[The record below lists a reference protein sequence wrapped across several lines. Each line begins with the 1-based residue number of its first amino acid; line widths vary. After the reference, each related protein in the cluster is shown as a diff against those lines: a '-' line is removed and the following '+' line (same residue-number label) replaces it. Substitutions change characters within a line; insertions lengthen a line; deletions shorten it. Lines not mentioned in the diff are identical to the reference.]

1 MYNSMETHTT
11 NIADLPIDHIPQNT
25 ELPEHTIHSASRM
38 DSQVYEQPRQKV
50 SFNKNVEIRKIENV
64 TFKDTHKMIILASL
78 IFILFNEPMIRNYIM
93 NILVVIFG
101 HSLKTEN
108 GTTSKMGNI
117 FYGLFFALTLYI
129 ITLVI
134 DIPSLSF

>member
-1 MYNSMETHTT
+1 METHTT

-25 ELPEHTIHSASRM
+25 DLPENVIHSQSRM
-38 DSQVYEQPRQKV
+38 DREVYEQPRQKV
-50 SFNKNVEIRKIENV
+50 SFNNNVEIRKIEKNI
-64 TFKDTHKMIILASL
+64 TIRDIDKIIILASL
-78 IFILFNEPMIRNYIM
+78 IFILFNEAMIRNYIM

>member
-1 MYNSMETHTT
+1 METHTT
-11 NIADLPIDHIPQNT
+11 NIADLPIDHIPQSN
-25 ELPEHTIHSASRM
+25 ELPEHTLHPSTRM
-38 DSQVYEQPRQKV
+38 DSQVYEPRQKV
-50 SFNKNVEIRKIENV
+50 SFNKNIEIRKIENI

-78 IFILFNEPMIRNYIM
+78 IFILFNEIMIRNYIM

-101 HSLKTEN
+101 SSLKTEN
-108 GTTSKMGNI
+108 GTTSKLGNI
-117 FYGLFFALTLYI
+117 FYGLFFSFTLYI

>member
-1 MYNSMETHTT
+1 METHTT

-25 ELPEHTIHSASRM
+25 DLPENVIHSQSRM
-38 DSQVYEQPRQKV
+38 DREVYEQPRQKV
-50 SFNKNVEIRKIENV
+50 SFNNNVGIRKIEKNI
-64 TFKDTHKMIILASL
+64 TIRDIDKIIILASL
-78 IFILFNEPMIRNYIM
+78 IFILFNEAMIRNYIM

>member
-1 MYNSMETHTT
+1 METHTT

-25 ELPEHTIHSASRM
+25 ELPENVIHSQTRM
-38 DSQVYEQPRQKV
+38 DKEVYEQPRQKV
-50 SFNKNVEIRKIENV
+50 TFNNKVEIRNIEKKMTFRDIDKI
-64 TFKDTHKMIILASL
+64 IILASL

-108 GTTSKMGNI
+108 GTTSKTGNI
-117 FYGLFFALTLYI
+117 FYGVFFALILYV